1 VDSAQNF
8 LIKVAFIAAMFLLA
22 MLIAYMSH

>member
-8 LIKVAFIAAMFLLA
+8 LIKVAFIAAIFLLA